1 MSKATPTAL
10 SSFSP
15 KLHSIFE
22 ASLNEYE
29 NKTDESLLMHP
40 LLAQFQACKS
50 RADVLAVLRSQVAQS
65 EQSKNSEQA
74 TSADD
79 KLVKWLFPIVNVL
92 SASSSVISAAVG
104 LVNPIQMIL
113 QFNLRSHI

>member
-1 MSKATPTAL
+1 
-10 SSFSP
+10 
-15 KLHSIFE
+15 
-22 ASLNEYE
+22 
-29 NKTDESLLMHP
+29 MHP

-50 RADVLAVLRSQVAQS
+50 RADVLAVFRSLQVAQS

-79 KLVKWLFPIVNVL
+79 KLIKWLFPIVNVL